1 MPVTVGRPVSL
12 RNRLL
17 LLAVLALAISLSL
30 VGFALDSAYTRSSET
45 DLHDQMETW
54 GYLVLGAAEITEE
67 GGIRV
72 QDDIGD
78 PNLNQPGSGVY
89 VHVHGEQE
97 HWSSPSSLGV
107 ELPELPPMVPGTS
120 RFMTATD
127 NDDFYT
133 YQFGLAWELEDQS
146 VLPFTVSVLVEGDKL
161 GKQIRSFRRGLWKSL
176 GGAGII
182 LSIAQFLFF
191 ALGMRPLQRVASDV
205 ARMET
210 GESDRLDGPYAKE
223 LEPLTRN
230 LERLM
235 DTEKA
240 NQARYRNALD
250 SLAHSL
256 KTPLAVIRAG
266 LASDKDRD
274 SKAMDSAVEEMQHL
288 IASRLERAAA
298 STRRTLSAPVPVHAQ
313 AERIASSLKKVHS
326 HDLKTMDVMIPDELE
341 FFGEK
346 RDLMEMMGN
355 LMDNACKYG
364 AGHVRLSAGSIE
376 DGSTRPGLWITVE
389 NDGKPLAQDMVE
401 RLLERGVR
409 GDERVE
415 GHGLGLT
422 IVKELV
428 NAYGGT
434 IVIENSELGGTAFK
448 VSIPPA

>member
-1 MPVTVGRPVSL
+1 M
-12 RNRLL
+12 
-17 LLAVLALAISLSL
+17 LAVIALAISLGL
-30 VGFALDSAYTRSSET
+30 VGFALDSAYSRSSET
-45 DLHDQMETW
+45 DLNDQMETW
-54 GYLVLGAAEITEE
+54 GYLVLGAAEITDE

-89 VHVHGEQE
+89 VQVYGEQE

-107 ELPELPPMVPGTS
+107 ELPELPSMQPGSS
-120 RFMTATD
+120 RFVTATS

-133 YQFGLAWELEDQS
+133 YQLGLAWELEDQS

-210 GESDRLDGPYAKE
+210 GESDRLDGPYPKE

-274 SKAMDSAVEEMQHL
+274 RKALDSAVEDMQHL
-288 IASRLERAAA
+288 ITSRLERAAA
-298 STRRTLSAPVPVHAQ
+298 STRRTLSAPVPVRAQ
-313 AERIASSLKKVHS
+313 ADRITNSLQKVYS
-326 HDLKTMDVMIPDELE
+326 HVLKTMDVMIPDELV

-355 LMDNACKYG
+355 LLDNACKYG
-364 AGHVRLSAGSIE
+364 GGHVRLSAGSIA
-376 DGSTRPGLWITVE
+376 DGGTRPGLWMTVE
-389 NDGKPLAQDMVE
+389 NDGKPLAKDLME

-415 GHGLGLT
+415 GHGFGLT

-434 IVIENSELGGTAFK
+434 IEIENSELGGTAFK
-448 VSIPPA
+448 IAIPPA